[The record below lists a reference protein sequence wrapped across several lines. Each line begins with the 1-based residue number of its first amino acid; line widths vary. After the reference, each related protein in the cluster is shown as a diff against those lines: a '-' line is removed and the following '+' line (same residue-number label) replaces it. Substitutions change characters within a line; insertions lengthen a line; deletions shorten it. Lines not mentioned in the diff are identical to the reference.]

1 MACQLPGIPTLE
13 TSHRLPTSEKSQSL
27 PPTSRLRRTGALSGY
42 QVLRLG
48 DGFCLTSSAQA
59 HRGYIQRTFASPR
72 TSFPA
77 SCRASSQNNANSA
90 SSPGAQPDEIK
101 TRPIGLVP
109 LSKQRQ
115 VASAAVTTPAEGELA
130 GSFAPASRET
140 SRQTS
145 GAATIPAAGAVGEEL
160 QGRREAGGDD
170 AEAALSALGRLRAT
184 LKDMPDRYWVIFSTS
199 LAFVLCNMDKV
210 NLSIAIIPMA
220 HEFGWSATTVGVVQ
234 SSFYWGYALSLL
246 PAGWLCQKFTGTRML
261 RAGVLI
267 WSIATAAIPSA
278 AAFLPSLLFSRVAVG
293 FGEGV
298 APPAATDIVARSMP
312 AEERARGIA
321 FVFNGFNVGGVVGLL
336 AAPVLIERLGWESMF
351 YIFGFLG
358 ILWSVAFNPKP
369 SEVTSADFDES
380 AAAST
385 NQALSVCVFE
395 ECHAPGDIVSED
407 LRESEEERRLVEEGG
422 GADPVV
428 PWGELLRSR
437 AVQAVVYAHF
447 CNNWGHHILLAWL
460 PTYYSKE
467 LHLDITQASLLS
479 LLPPLLSIAV
489 SAVVAPAADRLIAE
503 GTDVSLVRKLA
514 QGMAFLGPAACMAVA
529 SFGPDHN
536 LPTWLLV
543 AALSGGIGLSAC
555 SYAGLY
561 CSHQDI
567 SPKHASVLLGM
578 STTVG
583 AIPGI
588 VGVPLTGYLFDQT
601 HSWATA
607 MFLPSIAFYIS
618 GTIMWSLFADC
629 SRANFG
635 EDKAKLKEA

>member
-1 MACQLPGIPTLE
+1 MLFYISGFLFVFIPYSPHFSPCSLF
-13 TSHRLPTSEKSQSL
+13 L
-27 PPTSRLRRTGALSGY
+27 PP
-42 QVLRLG
+42 
-48 DGFCLTSSAQA
+48 
-59 HRGYIQRTFASPR
+59 
-72 TSFPA
+72 
-77 SCRASSQNNANSA
+77 SQPHSY
-90 SSPGAQPDEIK
+90 S
-101 TRPIGLVP
+101 
-109 LSKQRQ
+109 
-115 VASAAVTTPAEGELA
+115 
-130 GSFAPASRET
+130 
-140 SRQTS
+140 
-145 GAATIPAAGAVGEEL
+145 
-160 QGRREAGGDD
+160 
-170 AEAALSALGRLRAT
+170 
-184 LKDMPDRYWVIFSTS
+184 
-199 LAFVLCNMDKV
+199 
-210 NLSIAIIPMA
+210 
-220 HEFGWSATTVGVVQ
+220 
-234 SSFYWGYALSLL
+234 
-246 PAGWLCQKFTGTRML
+246 
-261 RAGVLI
+261 
-267 WSIATAAIPSA
+267 
-278 AAFLPSLLFSRVAVG
+278 
-293 FGEGV
+293 
-298 APPAATDIVARSMP
+298 
-312 AEERARGIA
+312 
-321 FVFNGFNVGGVVGLL
+321 LL
-336 AAPVLIERLGWESMF
+336 AAPVLIEHLGWESMF

-369 SEVTSADFDES
+369 SEVTSEDFDES

-407 LRESEEERRLVEEGG
+407 LRESEEERRLVEETGG
-422 GADPVV
+422 SDPAV

-555 SYAGLY
+555 SYA
-561 CSHQDI
+561 
-567 SPKHASVLLGM
+567 
-578 STTVG
+578 VG

>member
-1 MACQLPGIPTLE
+1 
-13 TSHRLPTSEKSQSL
+13 
-27 PPTSRLRRTGALSGY
+27 
-42 QVLRLG
+42 
-48 DGFCLTSSAQA
+48 
-59 HRGYIQRTFASPR
+59 
-72 TSFPA
+72 
-77 SCRASSQNNANSA
+77 
-90 SSPGAQPDEIK
+90 
-101 TRPIGLVP
+101 
-109 LSKQRQ
+109 
-115 VASAAVTTPAEGELA
+115 
-130 GSFAPASRET
+130 
-140 SRQTS
+140 
-145 GAATIPAAGAVGEEL
+145 
-160 QGRREAGGDD
+160 
-170 AEAALSALGRLRAT
+170 
-184 LKDMPDRYWVIFSTS
+184 MPDRYWVIFSTS

-336 AAPVLIERLGWESMF
+336 AAPVLIEHLGWESMF

-369 SEVTSADFDES
+369 SEVTSEDFDES

-407 LRESEEERRLVEEGG
+407 LRESEEERRLVEETGG
-422 GADPVV
+422 SDPAV

-618 GTIMWSLFADC
+618 GTIRRHHVLSLFADCSHSRTDHSLVVFPPSSPVPSPLPHLCRPQTAMFLPSIAFYISGTIMWSLFADC